1 MKQSIS
7 RTVMKSASNASIV
20 SRIHLDERWLPVSS
34 QKCLILMLQWCCSNT
49 NMLCMTMAPRFF
61 SMVILMWVK
70 ICGWHVAAAQLLCH
84 GNTLLIDF
92 CYFLRCLPYFT
103 LEVPSWSF
111 FFVLTPFRGSHFVD
125 TKWLCWNTPQQ
136 DGYFGIWLL
145 HWGKQIR
152 DIAEQIF
159 FHGCG
164 KFYLSV
170 GWGWGT
176 FVLFS
181 KCHVNSWNITS
192 HVSSLGEGIK
202 KTFLSLF
209 TAFII
214 FARWCFIV
222 SAVLT
227 HPSLYLP
234 AGVWFV
240 LCNGLWKWC
249 RSNWSHKAVGAIVSD
264 MLVLSFSWKQ
274 SLQPSSLFF
283 VMTYVLNYDLLSG
296 IAVSR
301 SSWIGNDPLKL
312 TGPN

>member
-1 MKQSIS
+1 MEQSKSKTI
-7 RTVMKSASNASIV
+7 MKSASNASIV

-61 SMVILMWVK
+61 SMVLQVCVK
-70 ICGWHVAAAQLLCH
+70 ICGWHVAAAQLLCD

-103 LEVPSWSF
+103 LEVPSWGF
-111 FFVLTPFRGSHFVD
+111 FFVLTRFRGSHFVE
-125 TKWLCWNTPQQ
+125 TR
-136 DGYFGIWLL
+136 WLL
-145 HWGKQIR
+145 EYNTRWIFWHLT
-152 DIAEQIF
+152 IALRETDQGHCRANL

-240 LCNGLWKWC
+240 LFNGLWRWC
-249 RSNWSHKAVGAIVSD
+249 RSNRSHKAVGAIVSD